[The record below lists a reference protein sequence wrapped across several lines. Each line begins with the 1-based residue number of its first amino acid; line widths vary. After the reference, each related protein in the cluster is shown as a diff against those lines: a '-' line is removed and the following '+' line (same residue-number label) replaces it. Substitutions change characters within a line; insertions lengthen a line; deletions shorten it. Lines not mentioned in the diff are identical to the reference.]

1 MAFPQTQ
8 VRMLGITVNDID
20 NRLVIQGH
28 KSSVA
33 QFQSRL
39 APRRGRES
47 WSRLTQT
54 LKEGVQ
60 VQLHRTDRLLE
71 KKQNRGHEGEVA
83 FPGESLLISPV
94 LMAKG
99 FLGDELTGVIK
110 TLIKEE

>member
-1 MAFPQTQ
+1 
-8 VRMLGITVNDID
+8 MLRIAVNDID
-20 NRLVIQGH
+20 NCLVIKGH
-28 KSSVA
+28 KSGVA

-47 WSRLTQT
+47 WSRLAQT

-83 FPGESLLISPV
+83 LARERFLINPV
-94 LMAKG
+94 LLAKG